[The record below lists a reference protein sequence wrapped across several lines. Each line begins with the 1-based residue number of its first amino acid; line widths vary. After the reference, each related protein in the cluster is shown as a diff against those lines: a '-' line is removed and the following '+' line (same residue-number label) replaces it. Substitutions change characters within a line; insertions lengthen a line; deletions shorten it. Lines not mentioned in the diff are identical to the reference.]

1 MYRQAAIR
9 ATLQQLRAFEAAA
22 RLLSVTR
29 AAEELHTS
37 QPTVSIQLRELAGNV
52 GLPLFEQQGKRL
64 RLTEAGQELAATVR
78 EIFAAWSRFEDR
90 IAELR
95 GVQRGTLRLAA
106 ATTAEY
112 LLPQLLGPFCEA
124 HPGVDVELV
133 VENRRTLLQRLERD
147 EDDLTVIMV
156 PPEDARLRVLPFM
169 QSPLVVIAAAGHRLA
184 GRKCTLAQLHDER
197 WLLRE
202 PGSGGRMI
210 VEAHFEKAGFAPRT
224 VMALGSN
231 EAIKHAVAGGL
242 GISVMARPALGA
254 SAAHQGLAEL
264 RVAGFPLP
272 AEFSFV
278 MREGRRLSPVA
289 EAFLQFAR
297 HHATAD

>member
-22 RLLSVTR
+22 RLLSMTR

-37 QPTVSIQLRELAGNV
+37 QPTVSIQLRELAENV

-78 EIFAAWSRFEDR
+78 EIFAGWSRFEAH
-90 IAELR
+90 ISELR

-124 HPGVDVELV
+124 HPGVEVELV

-156 PPEDARLRVLPFM
+156 PPADARLRVLPFM

-184 GRKCTLAQLHDER
+184 GRKCTLAQLRDER

-289 EAFLQFAR
+289 EAFLQFAQQ
-297 HHATAD
+297 HATSE